1 MEFGIFN
8 LMGSRDPAKPTAEVF
23 AEFAE
28 QTRLADKLGCAIA
41 WFASTISRII
51 ASARH
56 R

>member
-8 LMGSRDPAKPTAEVF
+8 LMGRAPPPSRQRRFSPKLR
-23 AEFAE
+23 
-28 QTRLADKLGCAIA
+28 TRRGSLTSSATRSPGSP
-41 WFASTISRII
+41 STISRII